1 MNCSIKDLA
10 AIEERE
16 LRLHRIRKG
25 LITFKAIAA
34 TVERQQS
41 MTYEQFLDLQVA
53 AIASSD
59 YNDAL
64 TLNKLTVLYPVPSI
78 Q

>member
-1 MNCSIKDLA
+1 MSNIELQ

-16 LRLHRIRKG
+16 MRLHRIRKG
-25 LITFKAIAA
+25 LITFKTLANSIEKNQA
-34 TVERQQS
+34 

-53 AIASSD
+53 AIASND
-59 YNDAL
+59 YNDSL
-64 TLNKLTVLYPVPSI
+64 TLNKLTVLYPVPSL

>member
-1 MNCSIKDLA
+1 MSNIELQ

-25 LITFKAIAA
+25 LITFKALVN
-34 TVERQQS
+34 TVEKNQS
-41 MTYEQFLDLQVA
+41 MTYEQFFDLQVA
-53 AIASSD
+53 VIASTD
-59 YNDAL
+59 YNDSL
-64 TLNKLTVLYPVPSI
+64 TLNKLTVLYPVPAI